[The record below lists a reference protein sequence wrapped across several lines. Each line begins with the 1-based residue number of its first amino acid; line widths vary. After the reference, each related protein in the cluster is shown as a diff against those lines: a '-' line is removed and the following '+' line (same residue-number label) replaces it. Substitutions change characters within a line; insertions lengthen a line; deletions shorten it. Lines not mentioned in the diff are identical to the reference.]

1 MPEIH
6 SLPDR
11 VLGDEEGLD
20 LSLPGLAHRPG
31 QQLPL
36 ELLLVLLLTG
46 RKDKK
51 NITDWVTT

>member
-36 ELLLVLLLTG
+36 
-46 RKDKK
+46 
-51 NITDWVTT
+51 